1 MFLFIVLLKLGVSII
16 YIRMKRM
23 KTGDFEVLYAQT
35 PQNTI
40 KFLTLFS
47 FENICLRD
55 YLKNSLFVNNS

>member
-23 KTGDFEVLYAQT
+23 KTDDFEVLYAQT

-47 FENICLRD
+47 YICQE
-55 YLKNSLFVNNS
+55 KH